1 MSHLGNIHIF
11 IIFRSLLQYLF
22 VNRLTLNHKLKICI
36 KKYFSKGIN
45 MEKVLTGSGSKK
57 YTLEKV
63 IGQGSF
69 GKVYLSGEYAVK

>member
-1 MSHLGNIHIF
+1 
-11 IIFRSLLQYLF
+11 
-22 VNRLTLNHKLKICI
+22 
-36 KKYFSKGIN
+36 

-57 YTLEKV
+57 YALEKV